1 MQLYFTAGICCLH
14 GKLTAVWNFWTLS
27 FTLPEVIWTLI
38 MKPPYTEV
46 KLYPEVKSQTGLSS
60 LPISCKRALNLM
72 SLSNSIPPR
81 TITVYMENSQ
91 QFEMSLRSFWPKWN
105 STWKETHFTP
115 SHALPKNWQG
125 TELISETEVTFQTG
139 SYLLQVE
146 WPLFTGYFV
155 QIKQSIQLYTTKR
168 SW

>member
-1 MQLYFTAGICCLH
+1 M
-14 GKLTAVWNFWTLS
+14 S

-46 KLYPEVKSQTGLSS
+46 KLYPKVKSQTSLSS

-72 SLSNSIPPR
+72 SLSNSISPR
-81 TITVYMENSQ
+81 TFTVYMEKPL

-105 STWKETHFTP
+105 SNWKETHFTP

-155 QIKQSIQLYTTKR
+155 QIKQSIQLYTTKH

>member
-1 MQLYFTAGICCLH
+1 M
-14 GKLTAVWNFWTLS
+14 S

-46 KLYPEVKSQTGLSS
+46 KLYPEVKSQTSLSS

-72 SLSNSIPPR
+72 SLSNSISPW
-81 TITVYMENSQ
+81 TFTVYMEKPL

-105 STWKETHFTP
+105 SNWKETHFTP
-115 SHALPKNWQG
+115 SHARPKSWQG
-125 TELISETEVTFQTG
+125 TELRFETEVTFQTG
-139 SYLLQVE
+139 LYLLKVK

-155 QIKQSIQLYTTKR
+155 QIKQSIQLYTTKH